1 MSAINNQN
9 EVCIFKVGDWAGVK
23 GNSTKWISKVVAIE
37 YKTIYD
43 SRGYENKIEILLFE
57 DGTRLG
63 SPWAAHATQEE
74 IVAGHRIDNGK
85 CPHGYDIACLLCGF
99 GTEAGKRI
107 YHQWAKERPISR
119 KRARKLRKRHGVSV
133 YFSKRLECL
142 VWVKTA

>member
-1 MSAINNQN
+1 MNAINKPN
-9 EVCIFKVGDWAGVK
+9 EVSMFNVGDWAGVK

-43 SRGYENKIEILLFE
+43 SRGHGNKIEILLFE

-63 SPWAAHATQEE
+63 SPWAAHATPEE
-74 IVAGHRIDNGK
+74 IAAGHRIDNGK
-85 CPHGYDIACLLCGF
+85 CPHGYDLACLLCGF
-99 GTEAGKRI
+99 GTVDDHRV
-107 YHQWAKERPISR
+107 YHSWAKERPICR
-119 KRARKLRKRHGVSV
+119 KRARKLRKRHGVIV